1 MAEAYD
7 WARQTFPVSERSLQA
22 ALRLV
27 LCGAVELS
35 PDGTAQVWYHGQRS
49 RTYFV
54 DTQSC
59 SCAAFT
65 NTQGFCRHINARN
78 IARYASELAQQYLAD
93 PTQVAMLHRDCPRP
107 LAEQGAGRQ
116 LYRAAVLV
124 TKQASAP
131 HRHSA
136 PEGPAPSGAFV
147 CLAVSSLFAYR
158 IKRIKGLECVRRGVP
173 LLLVLH

>member
-1 MAEAYD
+1 MSHVLSSNHVAASRLGLIEHPGCQAYCLTRAENKAVAEAYD
-7 WARQTFPVSERSLQA
+7 WARHTFPVSERSLQA

-27 LCGAVELS
+27 LCGAVDLS

-49 RTYFV
+49 RPYFV

-59 SCAAFT
+59 SCAAFS

-107 LAEQGAGRQ
+107 LSE
-116 LYRAAVLV
+116 
-124 TKQASAP
+124 
-131 HRHSA
+131 
-136 PEGPAPSGAFV
+136 
-147 CLAVSSLFAYR
+147 
-158 IKRIKGLECVRRGVP
+158 
-173 LLLVLH
+173 